1 MENNH
6 FKNEVGLNKTYRNF
20 FSVAFKQLA
29 GAINGIMISSIISTI
44 CILIRFLPSYYDYI
58 ARREGRGLDTFLTII
73 SIISTIYSLI
83 KVWNIYHIL
92 KTASE
97 TLDDE

>member
-6 FKNEVGLNKTYRNF
+6 LKNETGLNETYRNF
-20 FSVAFKQLA
+20 FSVMFKQLA

-44 CILIRFLPSYYDYI
+44 CILIRSSPSYYDYI

-73 SIISTIYSLI
+73 SIIATIYI
-83 KVWNIYHIL
+83 IIQVWNIYHIL

-97 TLDDE
+97 TLDNE